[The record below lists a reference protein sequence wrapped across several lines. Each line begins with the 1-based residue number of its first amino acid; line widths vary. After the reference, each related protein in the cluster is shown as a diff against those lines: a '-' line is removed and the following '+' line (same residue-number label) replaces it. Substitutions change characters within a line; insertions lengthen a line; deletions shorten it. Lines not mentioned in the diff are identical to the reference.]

1 MVLQWAGAA
10 RGGGGVRREVKPV
23 RWLGTVAG
31 VVRFGGAAG
40 NLGRGRGRGRGG
52 RLVELEAHFMR
63 VFSRFFGGKN
73 KKLFKLFLIEMKS

>member
-1 MVLQWAGAA
+1 MVLQGAGAA
-10 RGGGGVRREVKPV
+10 RAGCGVRRGIEPV
-23 RWLGTVAG
+23 LLLGTVAG

-63 VFSRFFGGKN
+63 VFW
-73 KKLFKLFLIEMKS
+73 LIFLREKQEAFQVLSN